1 MMLFVLQF
9 LLLLVFLCYEAGEGD
24 DGLGMCGVV
33 QLQPLLSIGKDLG
46 ALLAVGSAH
55 PLLGLAFLAPVG
67 LLVEFLGPRGIFGC
81 STRVDLFEKL
91 ISTLVLKGLFGFT
104 HHAFKGPHII
114 HPAREQGPRLV
125 QVLMHLIVFEVG
137 MAGLVLGL
145 NSGSLVG

>member
-1 MMLFVLQF
+1 MRLLARAGCGAPLLFLQVLPAFGMMLFVLQF

-55 PLLGLAFLAPVG
+55 PRLGLAFLAPVG

-104 HHAFKGPHII
+104 DHAFKGPHVV
-114 HPAREQGPRLV
+114 HPA
-125 QVLMHLIVFEVG
+125 
-137 MAGLVLGL
+137 
-145 NSGSLVG
+145 